1 VGKREKGRKG
11 EKLEKRIGKNK
22 IEEKKECSR

>member
-1 VGKREKGRKG
+1 VGKREKGRKE